1 MKNKSNS
8 MKYLLV
14 AVIATVF
21 SFICWL
27 FSVLGD
33 GVVVIF
39 CAIIGT
45 IVALAFYFI
54 FLTALIAN
62 KCGKQK
68 PSPYSVFAIVDIILM
83 LGTSIYAVY
92 DIMTDVGW
100 FSGLVGWLLLIY
112 VLPCMLAV
120 LIIDGIIYFIVWRKK
135 KNRS

>member
-120 LIIDGIIYFIVWRKK
+120 LIIDGIVALVIRRRK
-135 KNRS
+135 RE